1 LRQLLHVKGRITL
14 LPKIIKSKKTLSV
27 IKKMF
32 ALKFSIFVLSFAALT
47 EAQEYFPHHECSNTT
62 TFVRNSP
69 YQANLNILLSSLAG
83 NATRNDINGFYNAST
98 GHDVYEVYG
107 LFLCRGDVSVEV
119 CQECVNLARNDVVQ
133 RCPIQKEAIIYYD
146 LCFLRYSNS
155 NIFSSPSQS
164 PELVYILWNT
174 QNITVDVEF
183 KKFVVDTISDAAKEA
198 ASAPSGE
205 KKFAAKKVSYTWK
218 ESLYVLVQCT
228 PDLSKYDCIQCINL
242 TLSYLPIFINN
253 KQGGRVLFPSCN
265 FRYETYLFYNVAAV
279 VAMSPPPPPPP
290 LSTPVVPLPP
300 SPGSITD
307 GKGFIVFFIIP
318 KSFLIISLI

>member
-1 LRQLLHVKGRITL
+1 
-14 LPKIIKSKKTLSV
+14 
-27 IKKMF
+27 
-32 ALKFSIFVLSFAALT
+32 
-47 EAQEYFPHHECSNTT
+47 
-62 TFVRNSP
+62 
-69 YQANLNILLSSLAG
+69 
-83 NATRNDINGFYNAST
+83 
-98 GHDVYEVYG
+98 
-107 LFLCRGDVSVEV
+107 
-119 CQECVNLARNDVVQ
+119 
-133 RCPIQKEAIIYYD
+133 
-146 LCFLRYSNS
+146 
-155 NIFSSPSQS
+155 
-164 PELVYILWNT
+164 LWNT